1 MAHPQI
7 AAFAR
12 LAEGNAKATRKIEG
26 QKTLLGR
33 TMHAIHYDA
42 IHDEI
47 VVPQPFAQAILTFR
61 GDTDGEVAPL
71 RIIAGLRTG
80 LVNPDKLTIDPVN
93 NEILVPQGDS
103 VLVFSREAQGNVE
116 PIRVLQGPDTQLG
129 ASELAVDPVHNL
141 LIVAGRGE
149 TEGGGSALRIFNR
162 TAEGNV
168 KPRTVISGPK
178 TLLNRTSRIN
188 VYPPRGVVF
197 VSVPGPGTGPGE
209 RSSSDASFVGVWNYL
224 QDQGDVPPRWK
235 IGGPQGML
243 RQPRGVTYDAKN
255 KTVIVSDKHLNA
267 VMTYYFPEI
276 F

>member
-33 TMHAIHYDA
+33 TIHAIHYDA

-61 GDTDGEVAPL
+61 GDTDGEEAPL
-71 RIIAGLRTG
+71 RMIAGLRTR
-80 LVNPDKLTIDPVN
+80 LVYPDKLTIDPIN
-93 NEILVPQGDS
+93 NEILVPQRDS

-116 PIRVLQGPDTQLG
+116 PIRVLKGPDTRLG

-141 LIVAGRGE
+141 LVVAGRGE
-149 TEGGGSALRIFNR
+149 TGGVGSALRIFNR
-162 TAEGNV
+162 TDEGNV
-168 KPRTVISGPK
+168 KPRSVISGPK
-178 TLLNRTSRIN
+178 TLLNGTSRIL
-188 VYPPRGVVF
+188 VYPPRGLIVAT
-197 VSVPGPGTGPGE
+197 VPGPDP
-209 RSSSDASFVGVWNYL
+209 RASDESFVAVWSVE
-224 QDQGDVPPRWK
+224 DEGDVPPRWR
-235 IGGPQGML
+235 IGGPKGML
-243 RQPRGVTYDAKN
+243 RQPRGVVLDPKN
-255 KTVIVSDKHLNA
+255 KTLIVSDKYLNA